1 MSRNTACKILSAIA
15 LSFGTAGAADR
26 FISFDPPGGTST
38 TASGVNAGG
47 AVVGWYSD
55 TAGRTHGFL
64 LQDGKF
70 TTIDYPGAV
79 YTDARGINSQGDIVG
94 CHIEDATRIAGTIGC
109 HGYLLRQGVFTP
121 VDVPG
126 KYGAIPQR
134 INDAGQVVGCAH
146 DDDGPGGTMM
156 DDMFGFMFSDGNFSQ
171 LSTKATMNYS
181 LMPDGGV
188 TTGNV
193 TINGVTHGYLAD
205 KDTVAPFDFPFSTVT
220 NSYDM
225 SPSGDEIVGAYRDS
239 VKVVHGFLLRLG
251 DSMSTFGLNPQFGTT
266 GRFDFVTIDYPGAT
280 STQTFGINARGDVV
294 GTYLDV
300 AGKRHGFFL
309 SRGRNRGN
317 GSETAAPQ

>member
-1 MSRNTACKILSAIA
+1 MLRTVVCTIACTTAF
-15 LSFGTAGAADR
+15 SFGAAMAAET
-26 FISFDPPGGTST
+26 FISFDAPGGTST
-38 TASGVNAGG
+38 TASGVNASG

-55 TAGRTHGFL
+55 SGGKTHGFL

-79 YTDARGINSQGDIVG
+79 YTDARGINSQSDIVG
-94 CHIEDATRIAGTIGC
+94 CHIEDATRIAGSIGC

-126 KYGAIPQR
+126 KYGAIPAR
-134 INDAGQVVGCAH
+134 INDAGQIVGCAH

-156 DDMFGFMFSDGNFSQ
+156 DDMFGFMFSNGNSTM

-193 TINGVTHGYLAD
+193 TMNGVTHGYLAD
-205 KDTVAPFDFPFSTVT
+205 NDTVAPFDFPFSTVT

-239 VKVVHGFLLRLG
+239 AKVVHGFLLRLG
-251 DSMSTFGLNPQFGTT
+251 DSMSTFGVNPQFGMT
-266 GRFDFVTIDYPGAT
+266 GRFNFVTIDYPGAT
-280 STQTFGINARGDVV
+280 STQTFGINSRGDVV
-294 GTYLDV
+294 GSCLDA

-309 SRGRNRGN
+309 SRGRARGP
-317 GSETAAPQ
+317 SEGGALQ